1 MISPMDR
8 VEILCLRSEL
18 PGMVPVLQELGVLHV
33 EEVSLALENHPGF
46 LHRVHLPEGDKREL
60 AELEALETLLK
71 ESSPLLSG
79 NPTPEAIAAAVPELR
94 DASVAT
100 RTKLAAHWNRALRTL
115 HRRKLNI
122 QDDMTVIRNYGR
134 LLESITPLLITNGAI
149 LGETARAVI
158 LEGYDADALDAL
170 KRDILTSIG
179 TACGT
184 IAQKLDRN
192 KICLIVTHP
201 AGKGEAVGE
210 FLATRGIK
218 VLASPDQEARGAS
231 VDEVMR
237 KIGSRLAE
245 MQADLD
251 AVLSELDAFTA
262 KDGAKLIALEK
273 MVADRIGQLR
283 VVDSFAQS
291 QMIGVIHG
299 WIPSDCYASLA
310 ATLKEKLGDKAVLSH
325 LDHHGIEHKRVP
337 TQLKNHT
344 IFQPF
349 ELIMKLM
356 KPATYGGFDPTWLVA
371 VSFILFYGFILG
383 DAGYGA
389 ILVAI
394 GLWGRAKWSHVKPV
408 RDGMT
413 IFTWMGVS
421 SVVFGIIYWEIFG
434 ALVEEMVGDHS
445 LFHRAHHT
453 DALLYIAIL
462 FGAIHIPLCLVLGI
476 KEGFAHGHNKHAEE
490 KLGMLLGLIALAVA
504 LGSASVG
511 SVLGILA
518 ALALFGGGVYFL
530 WRSMGAMAPMGIMEI
545 IGLTANIFSYSRLM
559 ALGLVSIAFAQ
570 IANDI
575 PSMLGGGM
583 VGIVVGIPVA
593 VAVHALNI
601 FIGVFSPTIHSL
613 RLNFVEFLPKF
624 YEAEGRS
631 YEPFR
636 KEMVW

>member
-18 PGMVPVLQELGVLHV
+18 PGMVPVLQEEGVLHV

-46 LHRVHLPEGDKREL
+46 LHRVHLPKGEKQEL
-60 AELEALETLLK
+60 AELETLESLLK

-79 NPTPEAIAAAVPELR
+79 DISTEAVVAAARALR
-94 DASVAT
+94 QTSVAAQ
-100 RTKLAAHWNRALRTL
+100 TKLARSWQRTLRTL

-122 QDDMTVIRNYGR
+122 QDDMAVIRNYGR
-134 LLESITPLLITNGAI
+134 LIESITPLLISNGAI
-149 LGETARAVI
+149 LGETARAVV

-170 KRDILTSIG
+170 KRDIAATVSPS
-179 TACGT
+179 CG
-184 IAQKLDRN
+184 AVSQKLDRG
-192 KICLIVTHP
+192 KVCLVITHP
-201 AGKGEAVGE
+201 ADKGHALGD
-210 FLATRGIK
+210 FLSARGIK

-237 KIGSRLAE
+237 KIGGRLAE

-251 AVLSELDAFTA
+251 TVIAELQAFTA
-262 KDGAKLIALEK
+262 NEGPKLVALDK
-273 MVADRIGQLR
+273 LTFDRIAQLR

-291 QMIGVIHG
+291 EMVGVIQG
-299 WIPSDCYASLA
+299 WVPSESYGKLV
-310 ATLKEKLGDKAVLSH
+310 ATLKEKFGDKAVVGH
-325 LDHHGIEHKRVP
+325 MDHHDIEHKRVP
-337 TQLKNHT
+337 TKLKNHPL
-344 IFQPF
+344 IQPF

-356 KPATYGGFDPTWLVA
+356 KPVTYGSFDPTWLVA
-371 VSFILFYGFILG
+371 VSFILFYGFVLG

-389 ILVAI
+389 IIVAI
-394 GLWGRAKWSHVKPV
+394 GLWGKAKWGHIKPV
-408 RDGMT
+408 NDGMT
-413 IFTWMGVS
+413 IFTWMGIS
-421 SVVFGIIYWEIFG
+421 SIVFGIIYWEIFG
-434 ALVEEMVGDHS
+434 ALVEDMVGDYS

-453 DALLYIAIL
+453 DQLLYLAIL

-504 LGSASVG
+504 LGSAAVG
-511 SVLGILA
+511 SVLGFLVA
-518 ALALFGGGVYFL
+518 AALFGAGVYFL
-530 WRSMGAMAPMGIMEI
+530 WRSMGVMAPMGIMEI

-559 ALGLVSIAFAQ
+559 ALGLVSIAFAD
-570 IANDI
+570 IANQL
-575 PSMLGGGM
+575 PEMLGGGLI
-583 VGIVVGIPVA
+583 GIVIGIPMA
-593 VAVHALNI
+593 AAVHALNI

>member
-8 VEILCLRSEL
+8 VEIVCLRSEL
-18 PGMVPVLQELGVLHV
+18 PAMVPALQEQGVLHV

-46 LHRVHLPEGDKREL
+46 LHRVHLPEGEKQEL
-60 AELEALETLLK
+60 SELEALETLLK

-79 NPTPEAIAAAVPELR
+79 SPSVDAV
-94 DASVAT
+94 ASVAAALRGT
-100 RTKLAAHWNRALRTL
+100 SIPSRLKAAKLWNRTLRTL

-122 QDDMTVIRNYGR
+122 QDDMTVIKNYGR
-134 LLESITPLLITNGAI
+134 LVESITPLLITNGAI
-149 LGETARAVI
+149 LGETARAII
-158 LEGYDADALDAL
+158 LEGYDAESVDAL
-170 KRDILTSIG
+170 KRDIANAVS
-179 TACGT
+179 ASCGVVSH
-184 IAQKLDRN
+184 KLDRN
-192 KICLIVTHP
+192 KLCLIVTHP
-201 AGKGEAVGE
+201 ADKGEALGD
-210 FLATRGIK
+210 FLAARGIK
-218 VLASPDQEARGAS
+218 VMTSPDQEARGAS
-231 VDEVMR
+231 VDEVMS
-237 KIGSRLAE
+237 KIGARIAE

-251 AVLSELDAFTA
+251 AVLSELQAFTA
-262 KDGAKLIALEK
+262 QEGAKLVALQK
-273 MVADRIGQLR
+273 MVSDRIGQLR

-291 QMIGVIHG
+291 DMVGVIHG
-299 WIPSDCYASLA
+299 WVPSESYGNLVA
-310 ATLKEKLGDKAVLSH
+310 ALKEKFGDKAIVGH
-325 LDHHGIEHKRVP
+325 MDHHDIEHKRVP
-337 TQLKNHT
+337 TKLNNHPL
-344 IFQPF
+344 IQPF

-356 KPATYGGFDPTWLVA
+356 KPATYGSFDPTALVA
-371 VSFILFYGFILG
+371 VSFIVFYGFVLG

-394 GLWGRAKWSHVKPV
+394 GLWGRAKWSHIAPV

-434 ALVEEMVGDHS
+434 ALVEDMVGDYS
-445 LFHRAHHT
+445 IFHRAHHT
-453 DALLYIAIL
+453 DALLYLAIL

-511 SVLGILA
+511 SVLGILV

-530 WRSMGAMAPMGIMEI
+530 WRSMGVMAPMGIMEI

-559 ALGLVSIAFAQ
+559 ALGLVSIAFAE
-570 IANDI
+570 IANAL
-575 PSMLGGGM
+575 PEMLGGGV
-583 VGIVVGIPVA
+583 VGIVIGIPMA